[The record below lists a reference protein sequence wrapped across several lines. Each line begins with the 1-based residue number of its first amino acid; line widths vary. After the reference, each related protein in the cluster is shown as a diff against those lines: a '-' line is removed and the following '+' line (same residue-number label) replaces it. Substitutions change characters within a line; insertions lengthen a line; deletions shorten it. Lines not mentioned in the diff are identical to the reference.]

1 MTAKKIWECK
11 IGEVDSVAGG
21 ADYPMRQAVA
31 AAYRE
36 ITGAEP
42 VFIFSGWGALLTEAE
57 RAVVENRLPA
67 PATAPELSQHDD
79 LDKVATAR
87 YKVVKSKSTIWP
99 CSVVAGDGE
108 QELFS
113 GSESTCKHVARKL
126 TGAFLDGAFYSQST
140 ATLQSATAPAQP
152 SWHDAPTSPGLWINS
167 SSDSIRRVD
176 QHDIDHIMKTPPR
189 GWRWYGPIPEDKP

>member
-1 MTAKKIWECK
+1 MTTTKIWECK

-67 PATAPELSQHDD
+67 PATAPEQQECKWTFDD
-79 LDKVATAR
+79 DESNTWASGCGELWSFIDGGPAENRVK
-87 YKVVKSKSTIWP
+87 YCHWCGKPVVLK
-99 CSVVAGDGE
+99 
-108 QELFS
+108 
-113 GSESTCKHVARKL
+113 
-126 TGAFLDGAFYSQST
+126 
-140 ATLQSATAPAQP
+140 
-152 SWHDAPTSPGLWINS
+152 
-167 SSDSIRRVD
+167 
-176 QHDIDHIMKTPPR
+176 
-189 GWRWYGPIPEDKP
+189 DKP

>member
-1 MTAKKIWECK
+1 MTTITITIER
-11 IGEVDSVAGG
+11 SVLE
-21 ADYPMRQAVA
+21 QALANMVRAELLYGQPNQAIQEAIRA
-31 AAYRE
+31 ALE
-36 ITGAEP
+36 
-42 VFIFSGWGALLTEAE
+42 
-57 RAVVENRLPA
+57 A

-140 ATLQSATAPAQP
+140 ATLQSATAPKHNPDCRTCQKFINP
-152 SWHDAPTSPGLWINS
+152 GDGCLTVVKCEIGSRYSPVSPIYLWE
-167 SSDSIRRVD
+167 
-176 QHDIDHIMKTPPR
+176 TL
-189 GWRWYGPIPEDKP
+189 

>member
-1 MTAKKIWECK
+1 MTTTKIWECK

-57 RAVVENRLPA
+57 RAVVENRLPVPAHALENWLHRDSA

-140 ATLQSATAPAQP
+140 ATLQSGA
-152 SWHDAPTSPGLWINS
+152 
-167 SSDSIRRVD
+167 
-176 QHDIDHIMKTPPR
+176 
-189 GWRWYGPIPEDKP
+189 ED